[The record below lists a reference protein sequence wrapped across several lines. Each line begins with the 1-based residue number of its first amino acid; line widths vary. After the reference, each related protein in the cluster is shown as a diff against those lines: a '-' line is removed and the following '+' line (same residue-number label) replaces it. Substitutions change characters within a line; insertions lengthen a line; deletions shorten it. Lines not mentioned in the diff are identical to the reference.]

1 MKRSVLILGWG
12 LCGLQAQPQQVKPT
26 TRQYGAGQQIN
37 VVRVAPR
44 FATAIRMP
52 EVVSS
57 VVVGDPAKF
66 LVEHSEKEPS
76 LVLVKP
82 VVEEPAE
89 SNLLVTTISGSQAT
103 FTLRSEGG
111 LSSLNIDFLVVYLP
125 SDSFLVDDVGRAS
138 HLEVPVTRQLEVAT
152 TAIRPSTRD
161 VEPDSLMEQF
171 LEKQKQ
177 VPLPILHGERAPSPP
192 PVASH
197 IKAGVSGVVGVGREL
212 WVSFSVVNT
221 SASSIELLPPQIQ
234 LANRVTR
241 GMIFRRSYWNAN
253 EQLPAK
259 AYRLAPQRLEPGER
273 ADGVVVFDRPSFKQS
288 SEALFLQIA
297 ETGAVD
303 KPALAPF
310 AFSVSQPR

>member
-12 LCGLQAQPQQVKPT
+12 LWGLQAQPQQVKPT
-26 TRQYGAGQQIN
+26 IRQYGAGRQVS

-52 EVVSS
+52 EAVSS

-89 SNLLVTTISGSQAT
+89 SNLLVTTVSGSQAT

-152 TAIRPSTRD
+152 TAIRPSTPD

-192 PVASH
+192 PVAGH

-234 LANRVTR
+234 LASRVTR
-241 GMIFRRSYWNAN
+241 GLIFRRSYWNAI

-259 AYRLAPQRLEPGER
+259 AYRLTPQHLGPGER
-273 ADGVVVFDRPSFKQS
+273 ADGVMVFDRPSFKQS
-288 SEALFLQIA
+288 SEGLFLQIA